1 MTATVTAPGTESP
14 AEELVEFQRQVSVLA
29 QARYE
34 VERVVAKGG
43 MSVVL
48 LAFDRLEGKQVALK
62 LLDPKA
68 GASIENRERFRREAM
83 ISARMAHPH
92 IVPCH
97 DFLHRDNL
105 AMAVMRYIPGQS
117 LADLLPVGRR
127 LPVDQVLRIVI
138 PIADAL
144 SHTHAEGVVHRDV
157 KPANILL
164 HQDLGWPFLTDFG
177 IATLRTS
184 EHSRSEV
191 QKGFGTPAFMSPEQ
205 ALGQW
210 DADFRTDI
218 YSLGLVA
225 YRALAG
231 RLPFQ
236 GESAISLAAQ
246 RTVKNAPPLRTLA
259 PDVPAALATIIDRC
273 LARDPKHRWRSCAA
287 LRDALERFR
296 ANPAAPAFVPA
307 WLASMFA
314 KHQAQAGSGLL
325 GTAAGFVGLL
335 LRGLIK

>member
-1 MTATVTAPGTESP
+1 MTATCTATGTESQ
-14 AEELVEFQRQVSVLA
+14 AEELVEFQRQVSLLTGG
-29 QARYE
+29 RYE
-34 VERVVAKGG
+34 VERVIARGG

-48 LAFDRLEGKQVALK
+48 LAFDRLDGKQVALK
-62 LLDPKA
+62 LLDPKQ

-83 ISARMAHPH
+83 ISARLAHPH

-97 DFLHRDNL
+97 DFHHRDNL

-117 LADLLPVGRR
+117 LADLLPAGRR

-138 PIADAL
+138 RIADAL
-144 SHTHAEGVVHRDV
+144 SHTHAAGVVHRDV

-164 HQDLGWPFLTDFG
+164 HEDLGWPFLTDFG

-191 QKGFGTPAFMSPEQ
+191 GKGFGTPAFMSPEQ

-236 GESAISLAAQ
+236 AESAISLAAQ

-259 PDVPAALATIIDRC
+259 PDVPPALAAIIDRC
-273 LARDPKHRWRSCAA
+273 LARDPKRRWRSCAA
-287 LRDALERFR
+287 LREALERYR
-296 ANPAAPAFVPA
+296 ANPRGASILPS
-307 WLASMFA
+307 WL
-314 KHQAQAGSGLL
+314 SGLFGRAHGGPSLL
-325 GTAAGFVGLL
+325 GQATG
-335 LRGLIK
+335 

>member
-1 MTATVTAPGTESP
+1 MSASHAGTSAETEV
-14 AEELVEFQRQVSVLA
+14 EELEAFEHQVSLLA
-29 QARYE
+29 GGRYE
-34 VERVVAKGG
+34 VERIIARGG

-48 LAFDRLEGKQVALK
+48 LAFDRLDGRQVALK
-62 LLDPKA
+62 LLDPKQ
-68 GASIENRERFRREAM
+68 GASIENRERFRREAL
-83 ISARMAHPH
+83 ISARLAHPH

-105 AMAVMRYIPGQS
+105 AVAVMRYIPGGS
-117 LADLLPVGRR
+117 LAELLPDGRR
-127 LPVDQVLRIVI
+127 LSVDQVLRIVI

-144 SHTHAEGVVHRDV
+144 SHTHAAGVVHRDV

-164 HQDLGWPFLTDFG
+164 HEDHGWPFLTDFG

-191 QKGFGTPAFMSPEQ
+191 GKGFGTPAFMSPEQ
-205 ALGQW
+205 ALGRW

-236 GESAISLAAQ
+236 AESAISLAAL
-246 RTVKNAPPLRTLA
+246 RTVRDAPPVRTL
-259 PDVPAALATIIDRC
+259 VPEVPPRLAAIIDRC
-273 LARDPKHRWRSCAA
+273 LARDPKRRWRSCAA
-287 LRDALERFR
+287 LKTALERFR
-296 ANPAAPAFVPA
+296 ARPERTSVRMGWLSTMFRRPPSAP
-307 WLASMFA
+307 S
-314 KHQAQAGSGLL
+314 LL
-325 GTAAGFVGLL
+325 GQAAS
-335 LRGLIK
+335 

>member
-1 MTATVTAPGTESP
+1 MIASCTQPGILTQ
-14 AEELVEFQRQVSVLA
+14 AEELAEFQGLVTLLA
-29 QARYE
+29 PDRYE
-34 VERVVAKGG
+34 VDRVIARGG

-62 LLDPKA
+62 LLDPKQ
-68 GASIENRERFRREAM
+68 GASVENRERFRREAM
-83 ISARMAHPH
+83 ISARLAHPH

-97 DFLHRDNL
+97 DFQHRDNL

-117 LADLLPVGRR
+117 LADLLPEGRR

-144 SHTHAEGVVHRDV
+144 AHSHATGVVHRDV

-164 HQDLGWPFLTDFG
+164 HEDLGWPFLTDFG

-191 QKGFGTPAFMSPEQ
+191 GKGFGTPAFMSPVQ
-205 ALGQW
+205 ALGRW

-236 GESAISLAAQ
+236 AESAVSLAAQ
-246 RTVKNAPPLRTLA
+246 RTVKNAPPLRSLA
-259 PDVPAALATIIDRC
+259 AEVPARLAAIIDRC
-273 LARDPKHRWRSCAA
+273 LARDPARRFKSCEA
-287 LRDALERFR
+287 LRRELERFR
-296 ANPAAPAFVPA
+296 ARPDGTPPIPS
-307 WLASMFA
+307 WL
-314 KHQAQAGSGLL
+314 SGLFRRPPTASLL
-325 GTAAGFVGLL
+325 GQGVG
-335 LRGLIK
+335 

>member
-1 MTATVTAPGTESP
+1 MTATCTIPSAESQ
-14 AEELVEFQRQVSVLA
+14 AEELVEFQRQVSLLA
-29 QARYE
+29 GSRYQ
-34 VERVVAKGG
+34 VERVIARGG

-62 LLDPKA
+62 LLDPKQ
-68 GASIENRERFRREAM
+68 GDSVENRERFRREAM
-83 ISARMAHPH
+83 ISARLAHPH

-97 DFLHRDNL
+97 DFHHRDNL

-127 LPVDQVLRIVI
+127 LPVEQVLRIVI
-138 PIADAL
+138 RIADAL
-144 SHTHAEGVVHRDV
+144 SHTHAAGVVHRDV

-164 HQDLGWPFLTDFG
+164 HEDLGWPFLTDFG

-236 GESAISLAAQ
+236 AESAISLAAQ
-246 RTVKNAPPLRTLA
+246 RTVRDAPPLRTLA
-259 PDVPAALATIIDRC
+259 PDVPPVLAAIIDRC
-273 LARDPKHRWRSCAA
+273 LARDPRRRWGSCAA
-287 LRDALERFR
+287 LIQALERYR
-296 ANPAAPAFVPA
+296 ANPTRVSILPSWLSALFGRAA
-307 WLASMFA
+307 
-314 KHQAQAGSGLL
+314 AGPSLL
-325 GTAAGFVGLL
+325 GQATS
-335 LRGLIK
+335 